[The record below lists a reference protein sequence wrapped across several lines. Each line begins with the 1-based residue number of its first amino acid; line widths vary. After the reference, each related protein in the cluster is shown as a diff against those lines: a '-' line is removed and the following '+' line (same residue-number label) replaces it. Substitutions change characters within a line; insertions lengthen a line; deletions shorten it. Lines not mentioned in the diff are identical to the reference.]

1 VRSLFAKI
9 FVSYWL
15 AQALFLVLA
24 ILVTMAVREPQNST
38 VGLSEE
44 RVLGEGVRIY
54 EQSGKEAVHRYME
67 EVRESEHVRGFLLD
81 EHKEEITGRKLPDW
95 LRDVEH
101 GRIHPPQT
109 FLGQWLA
116 PFRVH
121 RQSTISKTSGH
132 RYVLIAVLPPTGPFG
147 PNGVP
152 GLGILIAVISSG
164 LVCYLLTRYLT
175 APVVRLR
182 AATLKLAA
190 GDLSARAGTRGLR
203 RRDEMADLVR
213 DFDAMAE
220 RLEKLVTAQSRLLND
235 ISHELRSPLARMN
248 VALGLARQ
256 RTGPEAQSA
265 LERIDLES
273 NRLNAL
279 IERLLT
285 IARLECGYEAIRK
298 DPLRLE
304 ELVREIAEDADFE
317 AQCRDCHVRPVIQ
330 DDCLV
335 MGNPPLLHSAVE
347 NVVRNATRY
356 TQEGTE
362 VEVHLE
368 RGHGAAGGEAII
380 RVTDSGPGVPEDTL
394 DKLFLPFYRID
405 DARGRLTGGVG
416 LGLAITE
423 RAVRLHGGTVR
434 AANRPQG
441 GLVVEIRLPLA
452 EAPVSPPPSGPEAV
466 VGVSAHDERG

>member
-1 VRSLFAKI
+1 MRSLFAKI

-24 ILVTMAVREPQNST
+24 ILVTLAFRDPQNSST
-38 VGLSEE
+38 GVAEG
-44 RVLGEGVRIY
+44 RVLSDGVRIY
-54 EQSGKEAVHRYME
+54 EQSGKEAVRRYME
-67 EVRESEHVRGFLLD
+67 EVRDTEHVRGFILD
-81 EHKEEITGRKLPDW
+81 EHGEEISGRKLPDW
-95 LRDVEH
+95 VKNAEH
-101 GRIHPPQT
+101 GRIRPPGT
-109 FLGQWLA
+109 LLGQWLA
-116 PFRVH
+116 PFHLH
-121 RQSTISKTSGH
+121 RQNTISPTGRH
-132 RYVLIAVLPPTGPFG
+132 YTLLAVLPPTGPFG

-190 GDLSARAGTRGLR
+190 GDLSARAGTFGLR

-273 NRLNAL
+273 NRLNGL

-285 IARLECGYEAIRK
+285 IARLDCGHEAIRM
-298 DPLRLE
+298 DPLHLE

-317 AQCRDCHVRPVIQ
+317 AQSRECHVRPVIQ
-330 DDCLV
+330 DDGLV

-356 TQEGTE
+356 TLEGTE
-362 VEVHLE
+362 VEVRLE
-368 RGHGAAGGEAII
+368 RSHGLAGEEAII
-380 RVTDSGPGVPEDTL
+380 RVTDSGPGVPEDAL
-394 DKLFLPFYRID
+394 EKLFLPFYRID
-405 DARGRLTGGVG
+405 DARGRQTGGVG

-441 GLVVEIRLPLA
+441 GLMVEIRLPLA
-452 EAPVSPPPSGPEAV
+452 ETPSIEPQLSSKPLAAV
-466 VGVSAHDERG
+466 TVNDRR